1 MWALISQ
8 ASSMSL
14 VLCPIGICVVE
25 GACRAEKTKLLSK
38 ALARGGLVMVWHVII
53 GVRCEH

>member
-38 ALARGGLVMVWHVII
+38 ALARGGTGN
-53 GVRCEH
+53 GVVCDHWGAL

>member
-1 MWALISQ
+1 
-8 ASSMSL
+8 MSL